1 MHVPD
6 GYLDLNI
13 AGLFLVLT
21 LLVLG
26 YSIYRLRGEKLTSLF
41 GVLSAAIFAAQMLN
55 WPIPGGTS
63 AHFVGGA
70 LAGILLGPYA
80 GCLAMAIV
88 LTIQTLV
95 FNDGGITAWGA
106 NVWNMA
112 IVDVFIGYYVYRALS
127 GFNRNLAAFI
137 AGWLGITVAAIFAGI
152 EIGFSSSF
160 AYGLAVTV
168 PVMGTWH
175 AALGIIEGTITAGVV
190 SYIATRR
197 AELLEKKEV
206 GKASFVLLAALI
218 ALSPVFAYLA
228 ESVGYSEPLEN
239 AAKILGLEENPIY
252 EGLLPDYSIPGL
264 DPYAGTL
271 ISGAVGV
278 LIVLALA
285 YAVRY
290 ARSNRKNA

>member
-1 MHVPD
+1 MHIPD
-6 GYLDLNI
+6 GYLDLSI
-13 AGLFLVLT
+13 AALFFVLT

-26 YSIYRLRGEKLTSLF
+26 YSIYRLRGERLTSLF

-80 GCLAMAIV
+80 GSLAMAIV

-112 IVDVFIGYYVYRALS
+112 IVNVFLGYYIYRTFS
-127 GFNRNLAAFI
+127 RYNKNFAAFL
-137 AGWLGITVAAIFAGI
+137 AGWLGITAAAIFAGI
-152 EIGFSSSF
+152 EIGLSTSF
-160 AYGLAVTV
+160 AYGLSVTV
-168 PVMGTWH
+168 PVMGVWH
-175 AALGIIEGTITAGVV
+175 ALLGVIEGIITAGVV
-190 SYIATRR
+190 GYIATRR
-197 AELLEKKEV
+197 ADLLEKKEV
-206 GKASFVLLAALI
+206 GKTSFALIAALI

-228 ESVGYSEPLEN
+228 EEVGYAEPLEK
-239 AAKILGLEENPIY
+239 AAEMIGLEEEPIY
-252 EGLLPDYSIPGL
+252 EGLFPDYTISGL
-264 DPYAGTL
+264 DPYTGTL
-271 ISGAVGV
+271 LSGLLGV

-285 YAVRY
+285 YAVKY
-290 ARSNRKNA
+290 ARGSRKDT